1 MRVQIPSLVKSDR
14 ESATSGS
21 KKKKLAIPK
30 GTVLCF
36 FAQVAQSYYRH
47 AF

>member
-21 KKKKLAIPK
+21 KKKLAIPK

-36 FAQVAQSYYRH
+36 FAQVAQGYYRH